1 MNPDFAIVLNFKLT
15 NPEKV
20 NADLLVKTARDIGAR
35 AVAAD
40 GAQEAFQAACAK
52 YTIALVN
59 EGLGQSYLPDNVI
72 DAMMKQRE
80 AGKATVINLTVAD
93 NGELT
98 DESKKLLTPINDWM
112 HMFGHAFNE
121 SEPCAISADGDSFVL
136 QNRHM
141 HYQKYVFVKQPLPT
155 KITITGLTHEPNRV
169 EWIEKRVD
177 LKFTYEDNTLIID
190 LAEPVEEFP
199 WQVLRIQEHRPED
212 DILETKF

>member
-15 NPEKV
+15 DTKKA

-35 AVAAD
+35 AVSTNGDQA
-40 GAQEAFQAACAK
+40 AFQAACTK
-52 YTIALVN
+52 YTIALVTAPV
-59 EGLGQSYLPDNVI
+59 GQSYTPDNVI
-72 DAMMKQRE
+72 DEMVTQRK
-80 AGKATVINLTVAD
+80 AGKATVIDLAVD
-93 NGELT
+93 ENGGLT
-98 DESKKLLTPINDWM
+98 DESQQLLAPINDWM

-121 SEPCAISADGDSFVL
+121 SEPCDLAAEGESFVL

-141 HYQKYVFVKQPLPT
+141 HYQKYVFVKNPLPA
-155 KITITGLTHEPNRV
+155 KITVTGLTHEPNRV

-177 LKFTYEDNTLIID
+177 LKFAYEGNKLEIEV
-190 LAEPVEEFP
+190 AEPVEVFS